1 LFKKPNFDHEA
12 DREAD
17 STSNLELS
25 RIFRYS
31 RSFHYAPFLI
41 TGLHPTFSV
50 LKTGLFEQALK
61 ANRAENLFFCT
72 IGRLD

>member
-1 LFKKPNFDHEA
+1 LFKKSDFDHEA

-17 STSNLELS
+17 STSNLEFS

-31 RSFHYAPFLI
+31 RRFSYAPFLI

-50 LKTGLFEQALK
+50 LKIGLFEL
-61 ANRAENLFFCT
+61 
-72 IGRLD
+72 